1 MLTYLLGRI
10 GQNLVLLVL
19 VSIIGFAVL
28 HLAPGGPLA
37 QFALVPG
44 MSQADIARIAAQ
56 MGLDRPL
63 PVQYWD
69 WFSHLLRGDWG
80 RSYRDSAARAQRHRL
95 APVRHARADDHRH
108 PDRRSCSA
116 SGSASWVPSAAI
128 RRSTTSRT
136 IGAMV
141 ALSIPTF
148 WFGLVVI
155 YVFSVK
161 LGWVPSGNMY
171 TIGDGSLLDFLH
183 HLIAP
188 SLVLA
193 LVEVA
198 VWSRYMRASML
209 DVINQDLHPHRARQ
223 GPARAGR
230 AAAPRAAQRADAD
243 DHARGHA
250 AADAAG
256 RRAGHRDRLHLAG
269 HGPPVPRFPGLPRL
283 SGGDGHPDVLGRCS
297 CSSATCWRTCSALS
311 PIRASGWIETA
322 MQRRRQP
329 FRASRLPC
337 RRATGRCRRFCRHRL
352 AVFGLLVDRPADPGL
367 GGRPV
372 ADPLRRAAHR
382 HPQPLRRRR
391 SPARTSW
398 APTSSAATSPRAC

>member
-10 GQNLVLLVL
+10 GQNLILMVL

-37 QFALVPG
+37 QFALMPG

-69 WFSHLLRGDWG
+69 WFTHLLRGDWG
-80 RSYRDSAARAQRHRL
+80 RSYRDTQ
-95 APVRHARADDHRH
+95 PVL
-108 PDRRSCSA
+108 SVI
-116 SGSASWVPSAAI
+116 GSHLFATLELMLTATLIAIILGLWIGMMGAI
-128 RRSTTSRT
+128 RRYSPFDYLAT

-155 YVFSVK
+155 YLFSVK

-171 TIGDGSLLDFLH
+171 TIGDASLLDFLH

-188 SLVLA
+188 SIVLA

-209 DVINQDLHPHRARQ
+209 DVINQDFIRT
-223 GPARAGR
+223 ARAKGLPER
-230 AAAPRAAQRADAD
+230 VVLLH
-243 DHARGHA
+243 HAFRNA
-250 AADAAG
+250 
-256 RRAGHRDRLHLAG
+256 LIPMITLAG
-269 HGPPVPRFPGLPRL
+269 MQLPTLLGGALVTETIFTWPGMGRLFLDSLGYRDYPVVMGILMF
-283 SGGDGHPDVLGRCS
+283 
-297 CSSATCWRTCSALS
+297 SAL
-311 PIRASGWIETA
+311 
-322 MQRRRQP
+322 
-329 FRASRLPC
+329 
-337 RRATGRCRRFCRHRL
+337 
-352 AVFGLLVDRPADPGL
+352 LVLIGNLVADML
-367 GGRPV
+367 CAV
-372 ADPLRRAAHR
+372 ADPRIRLD
-382 HPQPLRRRR
+382 
-391 SPARTSW
+391 
-398 APTSSAATSPRAC
+398 

>member
-10 GQNLVLLVL
+10 GQNLILMVL

-69 WFSHLLRGDWG
+69 WFTHLLRGDWG
-80 RSYRDSAARAQRHRL
+80 RSYRDTQ
-95 APVRHARADDHRH
+95 PVLDVI
-108 PDRRSCSA
+108 
-116 SGSASWVPSAAI
+116 GSHLFATLELMITATLIAIVLGVWIGVMGAI
-128 RRSTTSRT
+128 RRYSAFDYLAT
-136 IGAMV
+136 IGAMI

-155 YVFSVK
+155 YLFSVK

-188 SLVLA
+188 ALVLA

-198 VWSRYMRASML
+198 IWSRYMRASML
-209 DVINQDLHPHRARQ
+209 DVINQDFVRT
-223 GPARAGR
+223 ARAKGLPERTVLLHHALRNALIPMITLAGMQLPTLLGGALVTETIFTWPGMGR
-230 AAAPRAAQRADAD
+230 LFLDSLGYRDYPVVMGILMFSALLVLIGNLVADLLC
-243 DHARGHA
+243 A
-250 AADAAG
+250 AADP
-256 RRAGHRDRLHLAG
+256 RIRL
-269 HGPPVPRFPGLPRL
+269 
-283 SGGDGHPDVLGRCS
+283 D
-297 CSSATCWRTCSALS
+297 
-311 PIRASGWIETA
+311 
-322 MQRRRQP
+322 
-329 FRASRLPC
+329 
-337 RRATGRCRRFCRHRL
+337 
-352 AVFGLLVDRPADPGL
+352 
-367 GGRPV
+367 
-372 ADPLRRAAHR
+372 
-382 HPQPLRRRR
+382 
-391 SPARTSW
+391 
-398 APTSSAATSPRAC
+398 

>member
-10 GQNLVLLVL
+10 GQNLILMVL

-69 WFSHLLRGDWG
+69 WFTHLLRGDWG
-80 RSYRDSAARAQRHRL
+80 RSYRDTQ
-95 APVRHARADDHRH
+95 PVL
-108 PDRRSCSA
+108 SVI
-116 SGSASWVPSAAI
+116 GSHLFATLELMLTATLIAIVLGLWIGMMGAI
-128 RRSTTSRT
+128 RRYSPFDYLAT
-136 IGAMV
+136 IGAMI

-171 TIGDGSLLDFLH
+171 TIGDASLLDFLH

-188 SLVLA
+188 SIVLA

-209 DVINQDLHPHRARQ
+209 DVINQDYIRT
-223 GPARAGR
+223 ARAKGLPER
-230 AAAPRAAQRADAD
+230 VVLLH
-243 DHARGHA
+243 HAFRNA
-250 AADAAG
+250 
-256 RRAGHRDRLHLAG
+256 LIPMITLAG
-269 HGPPVPRFPGLPRL
+269 MQLPTLLGGALVTETIFTWPGMGRLFLDSLGYRDYPVVMGILMF
-283 SGGDGHPDVLGRCS
+283 
-297 CSSATCWRTCSALS
+297 SALLVLVGNLL
-311 PIRASGWIETA
+311 ADLLCA
-322 MQRRRQP
+322 M
-329 FRASRLPC
+329 
-337 RRATGRCRRFCRHRL
+337 
-352 AVFGLLVDRPADPGL
+352 ADPRIRL
-367 GGRPV
+367 
-372 ADPLRRAAHR
+372 D
-382 HPQPLRRRR
+382 
-391 SPARTSW
+391 
-398 APTSSAATSPRAC
+398 